1 MQSHRK
7 SPTVDAF
14 EDDLRV
20 RSVTVAVLQIV
31 AVGFVIV
38 AYCAFTW
45 DRPHRPLMVALV
57 AGALVLGIALKA
69 LPTER
74 VIRGRWREPFFLSWS
89 FSMVAAVSLL
99 VVLDGTDESPL
110 ALTFVMPLIF
120 AASSYPL
127 ASTLIVSVLDVAAC
141 LAVGL
146 SDGGH
151 DVSRPLVLTGMLAA
165 AAFMCTLQ
173 ARNHD
178 RQREALKLVSRTDS
192 LTGVLNRRG
201 FEERLDAALRTGE
214 RSGEPVALLLLDL
227 DGFKPVNDREGH
239 AAGDVLLQW
248 VAGRIE
254 ACMRPADVVGRIG
267 GDEFAI
273 VAPGADAEAA
283 RELAE
288 RIIRT
293 LGERI
298 GSSIGIADYPSDGTT
313 ADQLHRRADE
323 GLYQAK
329 RAKHPEFP
337 PQLSPA
343 VGRGPAVVPYPAPAG

>member
-1 MQSHRK
+1 MESHRK

-14 EDDLRV
+14 EHDLRV
-20 RSVTVAVLQIV
+20 RSVTVAVLQIA
-31 AVGFVIV
+31 AVGLVIV

-45 DRPHRPLMVALV
+45 DRPYRSVMVALV
-57 AGALVLGIALKA
+57 LAALTLGIVLKV
-69 LPTER
+69 LPVER
-74 VIRGRWREPFFLSWS
+74 VIRGPWREPFFLTWS
-89 FSMVAAVSLL
+89 FSMVAAVSVL

-127 ASTLIVSVLDVAAC
+127 ASTVIVSVADVAAC

-165 AAFMCTLQ
+165 AGFVCALQ

-178 RQREALKLVSRTDS
+178 RQREALEHVSRTDP

-201 FEERLDAALRTGE
+201 FEERLGAALRTAE
-214 RSGEPVALLLLDL
+214 RSGDPVALLLLDL

-239 AAGDVLLQW
+239 AAGDTLLQW

-254 ACMRPADVVGRIG
+254 ACVRPADVVGRIG

-273 VAPGADAEAA
+273 VAPSVGAGAA
-283 RELAE
+283 RELAD
-288 RIIRT
+288 RITAT
-293 LGERI
+293 LQHRI
-298 GSSIGIADYPSDGTT
+298 GASIGVADYPSDGTT

-329 RAKHPEFP
+329 RAKRPEFP

-343 VGRGPAVVPYPAPAG
+343 VSRGPAVAPHPA